1 MTLAACMTILGMA
14 VVTYLTRILGYLIL
28 RNRNLSPGTRSV
40 LESAPGCVM
49 ISAIAPYFASG
60 NPAQI
65 IALIVA
71 AGCAIRLSMLPTLI
85 ISVATLGILQLII
98 S

>member
-1 MTLAACMTILGMA
+1 MHDNS
-14 VVTYLTRILGYLIL
+14 GYGSGH
-28 RNRNLSPGTRSV
+28 LSDAHPVLSYIEEPYGTRSV

-65 IALIVA
+65 IALLVA

-85 ISVATLGILQLII
+85 ISVATLGILQLVI